1 MSKIN
6 CLVAKCAPAS
16 GRFIDIDNVLLSLF
30 ADPDCRG
37 DQRWPE
43 VFGYARRGTAL
54 IVNDSFLALT
64 IQAGGARPIGG
75 ALTASSPPVFRMPPR
90 FNPSERGGKPKP

>member
-6 CLVAKCAPAS
+6 CLVAKRAPAS
-16 GRFIDIDNVLLSLF
+16 GRFIDVDDVLLSLF

-43 VFGYARRGTAL
+43 AFGYARRGTAL
-54 IVNDSFLALT
+54 VVKDSFLAPT
-64 IQAGGARPIGG
+64 IQARTARVPL
-75 ALTASSPPVFRMPPR
+75 A
-90 FNPSERGGKPKP
+90 ER